1 MPNCQATVTQPDTVK
16 PDPSGYPAVKQRA
29 LADIMSRALHTVS
42 PVVTLADAARH
53 MNEAHVSSL
62 IVLDNSLP
70 VGILTERDMLRHLAL
85 GTPHTVLV
93 RDIMSTPVVTARP
106 DAPFAQAWGQ
116 MSARNLR
123 HLVVVDESGA
133 AIGLASEGDFRRH
146 VDTGLLTQLGELNDL
161 IEYTLPHIAPSASI
175 DEALQLMVKHAST
188 YVIASQDER
197 PLGLLTERDIP
208 GLLVRAES
216 LPPDATLSVADV
228 MHSPVPTIRPGTS
241 LLEAALAMQAQG
253 SRHLAM
259 VDGDGALLGM
269 VQQHTLMARLGTTL
283 ERWYLHDQDAAQRS
297 EVALADQRYHMAAD
311 AAQLGYWEYDI
322 AHNLITYSG
331 QLRQMLDGDNA
342 PVTEPVGME
351 ALFDRIHPD
360 QAAQAQHIIGQA
372 MSSLDPLA
380 TAIDGSY
387 QMKCHDGSWRWVHTR
402 GRVVKRDATGLPTHA
417 MGVTIDI
424 QRHKADEAALMQ
436 ANQEISRRQAMLE
449 LLSDSV
455 NRSPVVAIVWSLNE
469 GWPVDFVTQNVSLW
483 GYDRAEFMAGGLL
496 YESLVHPDDLPRINR
511 EIADYLAVGQDS
523 YDQRYRVRA
532 ASGRWIWLEDHTR
545 IQRDESG
552 QVTRA
557 HGMLT
562 DVTEQYTQQLT
573 EQIERNFLEGMA
585 RGIDLKE
592 LLTTLLAAY
601 EELLPGTMGSVLLL
615 DNAGQHVHTL
625 AAPSLPAAY
634 TEAIEGAAIGP
645 KAGSC
650 GTAAYRGE
658 TVVVSDIATDPL
670 WADYKSLALAHGLS
684 ACWSVPFKNSQGKV
698 MGTFA
703 LYSTEPRTPR
713 PHEIKTLEHTAYLTG
728 LAVERA
734 HDQATLSKLWLA
746 VEQSPHSIVITDLDA
761 HIEYVNQSFYTATGY
776 SPQDVLGANP
786 RLLKSGKTDPSVFA
800 LMWEHLRQGK
810 PWQGEFINRRKDGT
824 DYIEAVRLS
833 PVKQKNG
840 AVTHYLAIKEDI
852 TQRKAAEQ
860 QIHKLAYFDALTGL
874 PNRLLLADRFSQALS
889 MAKRQH
895 EPMTLMFLDLDHFK
909 NVNDSLGHPAGD
921 ALLEETT
928 RRLSSSVRAGD
939 TLSRQGGDE
948 FVLLLPDCNAL
959 QAAHVAQKL
968 MDSME
973 PVMHIEG
980 HDVAVTLS
988 IGIAIYPTDGT
999 DFNAMSKSADVAM
1012 YRAKDDGRNAYRFFT
1027 ADMQVRSSRT
1037 LTLES
1042 HLRRALERDELKLV
1056 YQPQVSLANGQLV
1069 GVEALLRWHH
1079 PTLGLVS
1086 PVEFIP
1092 MAESSGLILPIG
1104 EWVLRTAAR
1113 QLKDWMNQGLGRF
1126 AMAVNLS
1133 AVQFRDASLSTLV
1146 ASVLHELALPPD
1158 CLELEL
1164 TESAAM
1170 SDPLGAVVAIDEL
1183 NALGVHMAIDDFG
1196 TGYSSLSYLKR
1207 FKVDKLK
1214 IDKSF
1219 VQDITTDPDD
1229 KAIASA
1235 IIGLASSLGLRTI
1248 AEGVETPG
1256 QLAWLRMQGCDEA
1269 QGYFFSPPVSASELV
1284 AWAQTQGLVPG

>member
-1 MPNCQATVTQPDTVK
+1 VTRPNTAQ
-16 PDPSGYPAVKQRA
+16 PDPSDHPAVEQRT
-29 LADIMSRALHTVS
+29 LADIMSEVLHTVA
-42 PVVTLADAARH
+42 PNLTLADAARH
-53 MNEAHVSSL
+53 MNDAHVSSL
-62 IVLDNSLP
+62 IVLDDGLP

-85 GTPHTVLV
+85 GTPHSV
-93 RDIMSTPVVTARP
+93 RVKDVMSAPVVTARP
-106 DAPFAQAWGQ
+106 DTPFAEAWGQ

-123 HLVVVDESGA
+123 HLVVVEASGTA
-133 AIGLASEGDFRRH
+133 MGLVSEGDFRRH
-146 VDTGLLTQLGELNDL
+146 VDTGLLAQLGELNDL
-161 IEYTLPHIAPSASI
+161 IEYTLPNIAPSATI

-188 YVIASQDER
+188 YVIATQDAR
-197 PLGLLTERDIP
+197 PVGLLTERDMP
-208 GLLVRAES
+208 GLLMRAES
-216 LPPDATLSVADV
+216 LRPGATLYVADV
-228 MHSPVPTIRPGTS
+228 MHNTVPTIPPGTT
-241 LLEAALAMQAQG
+241 LLDAAMAMQSQG
-253 SRHLAM
+253 SRHLA
-259 VDGDGALLGM
+259 VVNGDGTLLGM
-269 VQQHTLMARLGTTL
+269 VQQHSLMARLGTAL
-283 ERWYLHDQDAAQRS
+283 ERWYLHDLDATQRS

-322 AHNLITYSG
+322 AHNRISYSG
-331 QLRQMLDGDNA
+331 QLQQMFDGRTTPA
-342 PVTEPVGME
+342 TGPVGIQ

-360 QAAQAQHIIGQA
+360 QTVQVQRIVSLALL
-372 MSSLDPLA
+372 SLDPQA
-380 TAIDGSY
+380 SPIDTKY

-402 GRVVKRDATGLPTHA
+402 GRVVKRDAAGLPTHA
-417 MGVTIDI
+417 MGVTMDI
-424 QRHKADEAALMQ
+424 QQHKADEAALVR

-455 NRSPVVAIVWSLNE
+455 NRSPVVAIVWSLSE
-469 GWPVDFVTQNVSLW
+469 GWPVDFVTQNVSQW

-496 YESLVHPDDLPRINR
+496 YESLVHPDDLPRINK
-511 EIADYLAVGQDS
+511 EIADYLAIGQDS

-545 IQRDESG
+545 IQRDASG

-562 DVTEQYTQQLT
+562 DVTEQYTQQRA
-573 EQIERNFLEGMA
+573 EQVERNFLEGMA
-585 RGIDLKE
+585 RGVDLKE

-601 EELLPGTMGSVLLL
+601 EELLPDTMGSVLLL
-615 DNAGQHVHTL
+615 DNAGQHVHNL
-625 AAPSLPAAY
+625 AAPSLPATY
-634 TEAIEGAAIGP
+634 TQAIEGAAIGP
-645 KAGSC
+645 QVGSC

-658 TVVVSDIATDPL
+658 TVVVADIATDPL
-670 WADYKSLALAHGLS
+670 WADYKSLALAHGLK

-703 LYSTEPRTPR
+703 LYSLEPRAPR

-746 VEQSPHSIVITDLDA
+746 VEQSPHSIVITDLKSR
-761 HIEYVNQSFYTATGY
+761 IEYVNQAFYAATGY
-776 SPQDVLGANP
+776 SPQEVLGSNP
-786 RLLKSGKTDPSVFA
+786 SLLQSGKTDP
-800 LMWEHLRQGK
+800 LTYEMMWEHLRQGK

-824 DYIEAVRLS
+824 EYVEAVRLS
-833 PVKQKNG
+833 PVKQHNG
-840 AVTHYLAIKEDI
+840 TVTHYLAIKEDI

-874 PNRLLLADRFSQALS
+874 PNRLLLADRFNQALS
-889 MAKRQH
+889 MAKRQS

-909 NVNDSLGHPAGD
+909 NVNDTLGHPAGD
-921 ALLEETT
+921 ALLVEAT
-928 RRLSSSVRAGD
+928 RRLSATVRAGD

-968 MDSME
+968 MDSMVS
-973 PVMHIEG
+973 VMHIEG
-980 HDVAVTLS
+980 HDVAITLS

-1012 YRAKDDGRNAYRFFT
+1012 YRAKEEGRNGYRFFT
-1027 ADMQVRSSRT
+1027 SDMQVRSSRT

-1042 HLRRALERDELKLV
+1042 HLRRALERNELQLV

-1079 PTLGLVS
+1079 PTLGVVS

-1104 EWVLRTAAR
+1104 EWVLRTAAQ

-1133 AVQFRDASLSTLV
+1133 AVQFRDATLSTLV
-1146 ASVLHELALPPD
+1146 ASVLHELTLPPD

-1164 TESAAM
+1164 TESVAM

-1235 IIGLASSLGLRTI
+1235 IISLASSLGLRTI

-1269 QGYFFSPPVSASELV
+1269 QGYFFSPPVSATELV
-1284 AWAQTQGLVPG
+1284 AWARTQGLVPS

>member
-1 MPNCQATVTQPDTVK
+1 MTRPNTAQ
-16 PDPSGYPAVKQRA
+16 PDPSDHPAVVQRT
-29 LADIMSRALHTVS
+29 LADIMSEALHTVQ
-42 PVVTLADAARH
+42 PDLPLTEAARH
-53 MNEAHVSSL
+53 MDEAHVSSL
-62 IVLDNSLP
+62 IVVANGLP
-70 VGILTERDMLRHLAL
+70 VGILTERDMLKHLTR
-85 GTPHTVLV
+85 GTPREMQVGQV
-93 RDIMSTPVVTARP
+93 MSQPVVTARP
-106 DAPFAQAWGQ
+106 DTPFAEAWGQ

-123 HLVVVDESGA
+123 HLVVVNDAGA
-133 AIGLASEGDFRRH
+133 AVGLASEGDFRRH
-146 VDTGLLTQLGELNDL
+146 VDTRLLTQLGELNDL
-161 IEYTLPHIAPSASI
+161 IEYTLPHIGPSASL
-175 DEALQLMVKHAST
+175 DEALQLMVTHAST
-188 YVIASQDER
+188 YVIATKDGR
-197 PLGLLTERDIP
+197 PLGLLTERDMP
-208 GLLVRAES
+208 GLLVQA
-216 LPPDATLSVADV
+216 ATLPRGAAVSVSDV
-228 MHSPVPTIRPGTS
+228 MHSPVPTIDPRTT
-241 LLEAALAMQAQG
+241 LMDAAMAMQAQG
-253 SRHLAM
+253 SRHLAV
-259 VDGDGALLGM
+259 VDGDGKLLGM
-269 VQQHTLMARLGTTL
+269 VQQHSLMARLGSAL
-283 ERWYLHDQDAAQRS
+283 ERWYLHGLDASQRNQ
-297 EVALADQRYHMAAD
+297 VILAEQRYRMAAD
-311 AAQLGYWEYDI
+311 AAQLGFWEYDI
-322 AHNLITYSG
+322 AHNRITYSD
-331 QLRQMLDGDNA
+331 QLKRLMGAGGVRTAESLGLQS
-342 PVTEPVGME
+342 
-351 ALFDRIHPD
+351 LFDRIHPD
-360 QAAQAQHIIGQA
+360 QVAEARQQMRALLSDAQAA
-372 MSSLDPLA
+372 
-380 TAIDGSY
+380 AIDTQY
-387 QMKCHDGSWRWVHTR
+387 QVKGFDGQWRWVHTR
-402 GRVVKRDATGLPTHA
+402 GRVVQRDPSGTPILA
-417 MGVTIDI
+417 MGVTMDI
-424 QRHKADEAALMQ
+424 QQAKADEAALVT
-436 ANQEISRRQAMLE
+436 ATQEIGRRQAMLE

-455 NRSPVVAIVWSLNE
+455 NRSPVVAIVWSLSE
-469 GWPVDFVTQNVSLW
+469 GWPVDFVTQNVSQW

-496 YESLVHPDDLPRINR
+496 YESLVHPDDLPRINK

-545 IQRDESG
+545 IQRDASG

-562 DVTEQYTQQLT
+562 DVTEQYTQQRA
-573 EQIERNFLEGMA
+573 EQVERNFLEGMA
-585 RGIDLKE
+585 RGVDLKE

-601 EELLPGTMGSVLLL
+601 EELLPDTMGSVLLL
-615 DNAGQHVHTL
+615 DSAGQHVHNL
-625 AAPSLPAAY
+625 AAPSLPATY
-634 TEAIEGAAIGP
+634 TQAIEGAAIGP
-645 KAGSC
+645 QVGSC

-658 TVVVSDIATDPL
+658 TVVVADIATDPL
-670 WADYKSLALAHGLS
+670 WADYKSLALAHGLK

-703 LYSTEPRTPR
+703 LYSLEPRAPR

-746 VEQSPHSIVITDLDA
+746 VEQSPHSIVITDLKSR
-761 HIEYVNQSFYTATGY
+761 IEYVNQAFYAATGY
-776 SPQDVLGANP
+776 SPQEVLGSNP
-786 RLLKSGKTDPSVFA
+786 SLLQSGKTDP
-800 LMWEHLRQGK
+800 LTYEMMWEHLRQGK

-824 DYIEAVRLS
+824 EYVEAVRLS
-833 PVKQKNG
+833 PVKQHNG
-840 AVTHYLAIKEDI
+840 TVTHYLAIKEDI

-874 PNRLLLADRFSQALS
+874 PNRLLLADRFNQALS
-889 MAKRQH
+889 MAKRQS

-909 NVNDSLGHPAGD
+909 NVNDTLGHPAGD
-921 ALLEETT
+921 ALLVEAT
-928 RRLSSSVRAGD
+928 RRLSATVRAGD

-968 MDSME
+968 MDSMVS
-973 PVMHIEG
+973 VMRIEG
-980 HDVAVTLS
+980 HDVAITLS

-1012 YRAKDDGRNAYRFFT
+1012 YRAKEEGRNGYRFFT
-1027 ADMQVRSSRT
+1027 SDMQVRSSRT

-1042 HLRRALERDELKLV
+1042 HLRRALERNELQLV

-1079 PTLGLVS
+1079 PTLGVVS

-1104 EWVLRTAAR
+1104 EWVLRTAAQ

-1133 AVQFRDASLSTLV
+1133 AVQFRDATLSTLV
-1146 ASVLHELALPPD
+1146 ASVLHELTLPPD

-1164 TESAAM
+1164 TESVAM

-1235 IIGLASSLGLRTI
+1235 IISLASSLGLRTI

-1269 QGYFFSPPVSASELV
+1269 QGYFFSPPVSATELV
-1284 AWAQTQGLVPG
+1284 AWARTQGLVPS